1 MARNRRNKRSSRSI
15 LEVMSSKTFITL
27 TIILAII
34 IVICSVTIFYRNNKE
49 KKILAEQRAELE
61 KNIEAIFEETE
72 KNIANSN
79 NTVRDSIIRI
89 SAVGDILCENSIL
102 EDAYDKGT
110 QNYDFTSMFKN
121 MSTFFA
127 DSDITVGTME
137 TNYTDNKYSGYGQRN
152 SPISFAEALKNIGI
166 DLVSIST
173 NHSLD
178 YGIEGLQE
186 TKRALEGIGYDVVGD
201 NLGESRVK
209 IKTIKNTKIAFLSYT
224 YGFENQNSKTK
235 EELDSANIYNS
246 EIAKKDLEYAKE
258 NADYSIIIM
267 HWGDAYSTKPNK
279 EQQNIA
285 KFLVENGADMILGN
299 HASAV
304 QKMEVMQ
311 SPEGKNVLVA
321 YSLGNYISGETMD
334 ISKIELVLN
343 IELRK
348 SGETGEVVLSKV
360 DYTPIYVLDRGT
372 KAENRYELIDMK
384 GTAKAYAEGN
394 KKIVNKET
402 YNKLVEGLKKLEG
415 IIKWKQDLYH

>member
-1 MARNRRNKRSSRSI
+1 MSRNRRNKRNIRKI
-15 LEVMSSKTFITL
+15 LNLREITPFFITA
-27 TIILAII
+27 IILAAI
-34 IVICSVTIFYRNNKE
+34 IVICSTTIIYRNKQDE
-49 KKILAEQRAELE
+49 ELLARQRIELE

-79 NTVRDSIIRI
+79 NTIRDSTIRI

-102 EDAYDKGT
+102 EDAYDKNT
-110 QNYDFTSMFKN
+110 NSYDFKSMFKN

-137 TNYTDNKYSGYGQRN
+137 TNFTNNEYSGYGKRN
-152 SPISFAEALKNIGI
+152 GPISFAEAIKNTGI

-186 TKRALEGIGYDVVGD
+186 TKRALEGLEYDVVGD

-235 EELDSANIYNS
+235 DELDIANMYNS
-246 EIAKKDLEYAKE
+246 EIAKQDLEYAKE
-258 NADYSIIIM
+258 NADYSIVIM

-304 QKMEVMQ
+304 QKMEIMQ
-311 SPEGKNVLVA
+311 NSEGKNVLVA

-348 SGETGEVVLSKV
+348 NGETGEVVLSKV
-360 DYTPIYVLDRGT
+360 DYKPIYVLDNGT

-384 GTAKAYAEGN
+384 ETAKAYAEGN
-394 KKIVNKET
+394 KKIVNKAT

-415 IIKWKQDLYH
+415 IIK

>member
-1 MARNRRNKRSSRSI
+1 MSRNRRNKRNIRKI
-15 LEVMSSKTFITL
+15 LNLREITPFFITA
-27 TIILAII
+27 IILATI
-34 IVICSVTIFYRNNKE
+34 IVICGTTIIYRNKQDE
-49 KKILAEQRAELE
+49 ELLARQRIELE

-79 NTVRDSIIRI
+79 NTIRDSTIRI

-102 EDAYDKGT
+102 EDAYDKNT
-110 QNYDFTSMFKN
+110 NSYDFKSMFKN

-137 TNYTDNKYSGYGQRN
+137 TNFTNNEYSGYGKRN
-152 SPISFAEALKNIGI
+152 GPISFAEAIKSTGI

-186 TKRALEGIGYDVVGD
+186 TKRALEGLEYDVVGD

-209 IKTIKNTKIAFLSYT
+209 IKTIKSTKIAFLSYT

-235 EELDSANIYNS
+235 DELDSANMYNS
-246 EIAKKDLEYAKE
+246 EIAKQDLEYAKE
-258 NADYSIIIM
+258 NADYSIVIM

-285 KFLVENGADMILGN
+285 NFLVENGADMILGN

-304 QKMEVMQ
+304 QKMEIMQ
-311 SPEGKNVLVA
+311 NPEGKNVLVA
-321 YSLGNYISGETMD
+321 YSLGNYISGETME

-343 IELRK
+343 IELRRR
-348 SGETGEVVLSKV
+348 GETGEVILSKV
-360 DYTPIYVLDRGT
+360 DYKPIYVLDNGT
-372 KAENRYELIDMK
+372 KAEDRYELIDMK
-384 GTAKAYAEGN
+384 ETAKAYAEGN

-415 IIKWKQDLYH
+415 IIK

>member
-1 MARNRRNKRSSRSI
+1 MSRNRRNKRNIRKI
-15 LEVMSSKTFITL
+15 LNLREITPFFITA
-27 TIILAII
+27 IILAAI
-34 IVICSVTIFYRNNKE
+34 IVICSTTIIYRNKQDE
-49 KKILAEQRAELE
+49 ELLARQRIELE

-79 NTVRDSIIRI
+79 NTIRDSTIRI

-102 EDAYDKGT
+102 EDAYDKNT
-110 QNYDFTSMFKN
+110 NSYDFKSMFKN

-137 TNYTDNKYSGYGQRN
+137 TNFTNNEYSGYGKRN
-152 SPISFAEALKNIGI
+152 GPISFAEAIKNTGI

-186 TKRALEGIGYDVVGD
+186 TKRALEGLEYDVVGD

-209 IKTIKNTKIAFLSYT
+209 IKTIKSTKIAFLSYT

-235 EELDSANIYNS
+235 DELDSANMYNS
-246 EIAKKDLEYAKE
+246 EIAKQDLEYAKE
-258 NADYSIIIM
+258 NADYSIVIM

-285 KFLVENGADMILGN
+285 NFLVENGADMILGN

-304 QKMEVMQ
+304 QKMEIMQ
-311 SPEGKNVLVA
+311 NPEGKNVLVA
-321 YSLGNYISGETMD
+321 YSLGNYISGETME

-343 IELRK
+343 IELRR

-360 DYTPIYVLDRGT
+360 DYKPIYVLDNGT
-372 KAENRYELIDMK
+372 KAEDRYELIDMK
-384 GTAKAYAEGN
+384 ETAKAYAEGN

-415 IIKWKQDLYH
+415 IIK

>member
-15 LEVMSSKTFITL
+15 LEVMSSKTFINL

-137 TNYTDNKYSGYGQRN
+137 TNFTNNEYSGYGKRN
-152 SPISFAEALKNIGI
+152 GPISFAEAIKNTGI

-186 TKRALEGIGYDVVGD
+186 TKRALEGLEYDVVGD

-235 EELDSANIYNS
+235 DEIDIANMYNS
-246 EIAKKDLEYAKE
+246 EIAKQDLEYAKE
-258 NADYSIIIM
+258 NADYSIVIM

-304 QKMEVMQ
+304 QKMEIMQ
-311 SPEGKNVLVA
+311 NSEGKNVLVA

-348 SGETGEVVLSKV
+348 NGETGEVVLSKV
-360 DYTPIYVLDRGT
+360 DYKPIYVLDNGT

-384 GTAKAYAEGN
+384 ETAKAYAEGN
-394 KKIVNKET
+394 KKIVNKAT

-415 IIKWKQDLYH
+415 IIK

>member
-1 MARNRRNKRSSRSI
+1 MSRNRRNKRSSRSI

-186 TKRALEGIGYDVVGD
+186 TKRALEGIEYDVVGD

-224 YGFENQNSKTK
+224 YGFENQNNKTK
-235 EELDSANIYNS
+235 DELDSANMYNS
-246 EIAKKDLEYAKE
+246 EIAKQDLEYAKE

-285 KFLVENGADMILGN
+285 KFLIENGADMILGN

-415 IIKWKQDLYH
+415 IIK

>member
-1 MARNRRNKRSSRSI
+1 MSRNRRNKRSSKSI

-311 SPEGKNVLVA
+311 SPEEKNVLVA

-415 IIKWKQDLYH
+415 IIK

>member
-1 MARNRRNKRSSRSI
+1 MSRNRRNKRNIRKI
-15 LEVMSSKTFITL
+15 LNLREITPFFIIA
-27 TIILAII
+27 IILAAI
-34 IVICSVTIFYRNNKE
+34 IVICSITIIYRNKQDE
-49 KKILAEQRAELE
+49 EVLARQRIELE

-79 NTVRDSIIRI
+79 NTIRDSTIRI

-102 EDAYDKGT
+102 EDAYDKNT
-110 QNYDFTSMFKN
+110 NSYDFKSMFKN

-137 TNYTDNKYSGYGQRN
+137 TNFTNNEYSGYGKRN
-152 SPISFAEALKNIGI
+152 GPISFAEAIKNTGI

-186 TKRALEGIGYDVVGD
+186 TKRALEGLEYDVVGD
-201 NLGESRVK
+201 NLAESRVK

-235 EELDSANIYNS
+235 DELDSANMYNS
-246 EIAKKDLEYAKE
+246 EIARQDLEYAKE
-258 NADYSIIIM
+258 NADYSIVIM

-304 QKMEVMQ
+304 QKMEIMQ
-311 SPEGKNVLVA
+311 NSEGKNVLVA

-343 IELRK
+343 IELRRN
-348 SGETGEVVLSKV
+348 GETGEVVLSKV
-360 DYTPIYVLDRGT
+360 DYKPIYVLDNGT
-372 KAENRYELIDMK
+372 KAEDRYELIDMK
-384 GTAKAYAEGN
+384 ETAKAYAEGN
-394 KKIVNKET
+394 KKIVNKAT

-415 IIKWKQDLYH
+415 IIK

>member
-1 MARNRRNKRSSRSI
+1 MARNRRNKRSSRGI
-15 LEVMSSKTFITL
+15 IEVMSSKTFINL

-34 IVICSVTIFYRNNKE
+34 IVICSITIFYRNDRE
-49 KKILAEQRAELE
+49 RKILAEQRAELE

-79 NTVRDSIIRI
+79 NTIRDSIIRI

-102 EDAYDKGT
+102 EDAYDKDT
-110 QNYDFTSMFKN
+110 QNYDYTSMFKN

-201 NLGESRVK
+201 NLGENRVK

-235 EELDSANIYNS
+235 DELDSANLYNS
-246 EIAKKDLEYAKE
+246 EIAKKDLEYAKA

-304 QKMEVMQ
+304 QKMEIMQ
-311 SPEGKNVLVA
+311 NLEGKNVLVA

-348 SGETGEVVLSKV
+348 SGETGEVMLSRV
-360 DYTPIYVLDRGT
+360 DYTPIYVLDNGT

-394 KKIVNKET
+394 KKIVNKAT

-415 IIKWKQDLYH
+415 IIK

>member
-1 MARNRRNKRSSRSI
+1 MSRNRRNKRSSRSI

-72 KNIANSN
+72 KNIAKSN
-79 NTVRDSIIRI
+79 NTIRDSTIRI

-102 EDAYDKGT
+102 EDAYDKNT
-110 QNYDFTSMFKN
+110 NSYDFKSMFKN

-137 TNYTDNKYSGYGQRN
+137 TNFTNNEYSGYGKRN
-152 SPISFAEALKNIGI
+152 GPISFAEAIKNTGI

-186 TKRALEGIGYDVVGD
+186 TKRALEGLEYDVVGD

-235 EELDSANIYNS
+235 DELDSANMYNS
-246 EIAKKDLEYAKE
+246 EIAKQDLEYAKE
-258 NADYSIIIM
+258 NADYSIVIM

-304 QKMEVMQ
+304 QKMEIMQ
-311 SPEGKNVLVA
+311 NSEGKNVLVA

-348 SGETGEVVLSKV
+348 NGETGEVVLSKV
-360 DYTPIYVLDRGT
+360 DYKPIYVLDNGT
-372 KAENRYELIDMK
+372 KAEDRYELIDMK
-384 GTAKAYAEGN
+384 ETAKAYAEGN
-394 KKIVNKET
+394 KKIVNKAT

-415 IIKWKQDLYH
+415 IIK

>member
-110 QNYDFTSMFKN
+110 QNYDFTSMFKS

-415 IIKWKQDLYH
+415 IIK

>member
-1 MARNRRNKRSSRSI
+1 MSRNRRNKRSSRSI

-267 HWGDAYSTKPNK
+267 HWGEAYSTKPNK

-311 SPEGKNVLVA
+311 SPEEKNVLVA

-415 IIKWKQDLYH
+415 IIK

>member
-127 DSDITVGTME
+127 NSDITVGTME

-415 IIKWKQDLYH
+415 IIK

>member
-1 MARNRRNKRSSRSI
+1 MSRNRRNKRSSRSI

-72 KNIANSN
+72 KNIDNSN

-415 IIKWKQDLYH
+415 IIK

>member
-1 MARNRRNKRSSRSI
+1 MSRNRRNKRSSRSI

-267 HWGDAYSTKPNK
+267 HWGDAYSIKPNK

-304 QKMEVMQ
+304 QNMEIMQ

-415 IIKWKQDLYH
+415 IIK

>member
-1 MARNRRNKRSSRSI
+1 MSRNRRNKRSSRSI

-267 HWGDAYSTKPNK
+267 HLGDAYSIKPNK

-415 IIKWKQDLYH
+415 IIK

>member
-1 MARNRRNKRSSRSI
+1 MSRNRRNKRSSRSI

-224 YGFENQNSKTK
+224 YGFENQNNKTK

-415 IIKWKQDLYH
+415 IIK

>member
-1 MARNRRNKRSSRSI
+1 MSRNRRNKRSSRSI

-127 DSDITVGTME
+127 DRDITVGTME

-415 IIKWKQDLYH
+415 IIK

>member
-1 MARNRRNKRSSRSI
+1 MSRNRRNKRSSRSI

-89 SAVGDILCENSIL
+89 SAVGDILCENGIL

-267 HWGDAYSTKPNK
+267 HWGDAYSIKPNK

-415 IIKWKQDLYH
+415 IIK

>member
-34 IVICSVTIFYRNNKE
+34 IVICSVTIFYRNDKE

-235 EELDSANIYNS
+235 DELDSANIYNS

-304 QKMEVMQ
+304 QKMEIMQ

-415 IIKWKQDLYH
+415 IIK

>member
-1 MARNRRNKRSSRSI
+1 MSRNRRNKRNIRKI
-15 LEVMSSKTFITL
+15 LNLREITPFFIIA
-27 TIILAII
+27 IILAAI
-34 IVICSVTIFYRNNKE
+34 IVICSTTIIYRNKQDE
-49 KKILAEQRAELE
+49 EVLARQRIELE

-79 NTVRDSIIRI
+79 NTIRDSTIRI

-102 EDAYDKGT
+102 EDAYDKNT
-110 QNYDFTSMFKN
+110 NSYDFKSMFKN

-137 TNYTDNKYSGYGQRN
+137 TNFTNNEYSGYGKRN
-152 SPISFAEALKNIGI
+152 GPISFAEAIKNTGI

-186 TKRALEGIGYDVVGD
+186 TKRALEGLEYDVVGD
-201 NLGESRVK
+201 NLAESRVK

-235 EELDSANIYNS
+235 DELDSANMYNS
-246 EIAKKDLEYAKE
+246 EIARQDLEYAKE
-258 NADYSIIIM
+258 NADYSIVIM

-304 QKMEVMQ
+304 QKMEIMQ
-311 SPEGKNVLVA
+311 NSEGKNVLVA

-343 IELRK
+343 IELRRN
-348 SGETGEVVLSKV
+348 GETGEVVLSKV
-360 DYTPIYVLDRGT
+360 DYKPIYVLDNGT
-372 KAENRYELIDMK
+372 KAEDRYELIDMK
-384 GTAKAYAEGN
+384 ETAKAYAEGN
-394 KKIVNKET
+394 KKIVNKAT

-415 IIKWKQDLYH
+415 IIK

>member
-1 MARNRRNKRSSRSI
+1 MSRNRRNKRSSRSI

-186 TKRALEGIGYDVVGD
+186 TKRALEGIEYDVVGD

-267 HWGDAYSTKPNK
+267 HWGDAYSIKPNK

-348 SGETGEVVLSKV
+348 IGETGEVVLSKV

-415 IIKWKQDLYH
+415 IIK

>member
-1 MARNRRNKRSSRSI
+1 MSRNRRNKRSSRSI

-89 SAVGDILCENSIL
+89 SEVGDILCENSIL

-267 HWGDAYSTKPNK
+267 HWGDAYSIKPNK

-415 IIKWKQDLYH
+415 IIK

>member
-1 MARNRRNKRSSRSI
+1 MSRNRRNKRSSRSI

-267 HWGDAYSTKPNK
+267 HWGDAYSIKPNK

-321 YSLGNYISGETMD
+321 YSLGNYISGETME

-415 IIKWKQDLYH
+415 IIK

>member
-1 MARNRRNKRSSRSI
+1 MSRNRRNKRSSRSI

-402 YNKLVEGLKKLEG
+402 YNKLIEGLKKLEG
-415 IIKWKQDLYH
+415 IIK

>member
-1 MARNRRNKRSSRSI
+1 MSRNRRNKRSSRSI

-34 IVICSVTIFYRNNKE
+34 IVICSVTIFYSNNKE

-267 HWGDAYSTKPNK
+267 HWGDAYSIKPNK

-304 QKMEVMQ
+304 QKMEVKQ

-415 IIKWKQDLYH
+415 IIK

>member
-1 MARNRRNKRSSRSI
+1 MSRNRRNKRSSRSI

-267 HWGDAYSTKPNK
+267 HWGDAYSIKPNK

-285 KFLVENGADMILGN
+285 KFLVENGAGMILGN

-415 IIKWKQDLYH
+415 IIK

>member
-1 MARNRRNKRSSRSI
+1 MSRNRRNKRSSRSI

-72 KNIANSN
+72 KNMANSN

-267 HWGDAYSTKPNK
+267 HWGDAYSIKPNK

-415 IIKWKQDLYH
+415 IIK

>member
-1 MARNRRNKRSSRSI
+1 MSRNRRNKRSSRSI

-110 QNYDFTSMFKN
+110 QNYDFTSMIKN

-267 HWGDAYSTKPNK
+267 HWGDAYSIKPNK

-415 IIKWKQDLYH
+415 IIK

>member
-1 MARNRRNKRSSRSI
+1 MSRNRRNKRSSRSI
-15 LEVMSSKTFITL
+15 LDVMSSKTFITL

-267 HWGDAYSTKPNK
+267 HWGDAYSIKPNK

-415 IIKWKQDLYH
+415 IIK

>member
-1 MARNRRNKRSSRSI
+1 MSRNRRNKRSSRSI

-49 KKILAEQRAELE
+49 KKILAEQRAELD

-267 HWGDAYSTKPNK
+267 HWGDAYSIKPNK

-415 IIKWKQDLYH
+415 IIK

>member
-1 MARNRRNKRSSRSI
+1 MARNRRNKRSSRGI
-15 LEVMSSKTFITL
+15 IEVMSSKTFINL

-34 IVICSVTIFYRNNKE
+34 IVICSITIFYRNDRE
-49 KKILAEQRAELE
+49 RKILVEQRAELE

-79 NTVRDSIIRI
+79 NTIRDSIIRI

-102 EDAYDKGT
+102 EDAYDKDT

-201 NLGESRVK
+201 NLGENRVK

-235 EELDSANIYNS
+235 DELDSANLYNS
-246 EIAKKDLEYAKE
+246 EIAKKDLEYAKA

-304 QKMEVMQ
+304 QKMEIMQ
-311 SPEGKNVLVA
+311 NLEGKNVLVA

-348 SGETGEVVLSKV
+348 SGETGEVMLSRV
-360 DYTPIYVLDRGT
+360 DYTPIYVLDNGT

-394 KKIVNKET
+394 KKIVNKAT

-415 IIKWKQDLYH
+415 IIK

>member
-34 IVICSVTIFYRNNKE
+34 IVICSITIFYRNDRE
-49 KKILAEQRAELE
+49 RKILAEQRAELE

-79 NTVRDSIIRI
+79 NTIRDSIIRI

-102 EDAYDKGT
+102 EDAYDKDT

-201 NLGESRVK
+201 NLGENRVK

-235 EELDSANIYNS
+235 DELDSANIYNS
-246 EIAKKDLEYAKE
+246 EIAKKDLEYAKA

-304 QKMEVMQ
+304 QKMEIMQ
-311 SPEGKNVLVA
+311 NSEGKNVLVA

-348 SGETGEVVLSKV
+348 SGETGEVMLSRV
-360 DYTPIYVLDRGT
+360 DYTPIYVLDNGT

-394 KKIVNKET
+394 KKIVNKST
-402 YNKLVEGLKKLEG
+402 YNKLVDGLKKLEG
-415 IIKWKQDLYH
+415 IIK

>member
-34 IVICSVTIFYRNNKE
+34 IVICSVTIFYRNDKE

-224 YGFENQNSKTK
+224 YGFENQNSKT
-235 EELDSANIYNS
+235 EDELDSANMYNS
-246 EIAKKDLEYAKE
+246 EIAKEDLEYAKE

-304 QKMEVMQ
+304 QKMEIMQ

-415 IIKWKQDLYH
+415 IIK

>member
-1 MARNRRNKRSSRSI
+1 MSRNRRNKRNIRKI
-15 LEVMSSKTFITL
+15 LNLREITPFFITA
-27 TIILAII
+27 IILATI
-34 IVICSVTIFYRNNKE
+34 IVICGTTIIYRNKQDE
-49 KKILAEQRAELE
+49 ELLARQRIELE

-79 NTVRDSIIRI
+79 NTIRDSTIRI

-102 EDAYDKGT
+102 EDAYDKNT
-110 QNYDFTSMFKN
+110 NSYDFKSMFKN

-137 TNYTDNKYSGYGQRN
+137 TNFTNNEYSGYGKRN
-152 SPISFAEALKNIGI
+152 GPISFAEAIKSTGI

-186 TKRALEGIGYDVVGD
+186 TKRALEGLEYDVVGD

-209 IKTIKNTKIAFLSYT
+209 IKTIKSTKIAFLSYT

-235 EELDSANIYNS
+235 DELDSANMYNS
-246 EIAKKDLEYAKE
+246 EIAKQDLEYAKE
-258 NADYSIIIM
+258 NADYSIVIM

-285 KFLVENGADMILGN
+285 NFLVENGADMILGN

-304 QKMEVMQ
+304 QKMEIMQ
-311 SPEGKNVLVA
+311 NPEGKNVLVA
-321 YSLGNYISGETMD
+321 YSLGNYISGETME

-343 IELRK
+343 IELRRR
-348 SGETGEVVLSKV
+348 GETGEVILSKV
-360 DYTPIYVLDRGT
+360 DYKPIYVLDNGT
-372 KAENRYELIDMK
+372 KAEDRYELIDMK
-384 GTAKAYAEGN
+384 ETAKAYAEGN
-394 KKIVNKET
+394 KKIVNKAT

-415 IIKWKQDLYH
+415 IIK

>member
-34 IVICSVTIFYRNNKE
+34 IVICSITIFYRNDRE
-49 KKILAEQRAELE
+49 RKILAEQRAELE

-79 NTVRDSIIRI
+79 NIIRDSIIRI

-102 EDAYDKGT
+102 EDAYDKDT

-201 NLGESRVK
+201 NLGENRVK

-235 EELDSANIYNS
+235 DELDSANIYNS
-246 EIAKKDLEYAKE
+246 EIAKKDLEYAKA

-304 QKMEVMQ
+304 QKMEIMQ
-311 SPEGKNVLVA
+311 NSEGKNVLVA

-348 SGETGEVVLSKV
+348 SGETGEVMLSRV
-360 DYTPIYVLDRGT
+360 DYTPIYVLDNGT

-394 KKIVNKET
+394 KKIVNKST
-402 YNKLVEGLKKLEG
+402 YNKLVDGLKKLEG
-415 IIKWKQDLYH
+415 IIK

>member
-1 MARNRRNKRSSRSI
+1 MSRNRRNKRSSRSI

-360 DYTPIYVLDRGT
+360 NYTPIYVLDRGT

-394 KKIVNKET
+394 KKIVKKET
-402 YNKLVEGLKKLEG
+402 YNKLVEGLKKREG
-415 IIKWKQDLYH
+415 IIK

>member
-415 IIKWKQDLYH
+415 IIK

>member
-1 MARNRRNKRSSRSI
+1 MSRNRRNKRNIRKI
-15 LEVMSSKTFITL
+15 LNLREITPFFIIA
-27 TIILAII
+27 IILAAI
-34 IVICSVTIFYRNNKE
+34 IVICSTTIIYRNKQDE
-49 KKILAEQRAELE
+49 ELLARQRIELE

-79 NTVRDSIIRI
+79 NTIRDSTIRI

-102 EDAYDKGT
+102 EDAYDKNT
-110 QNYDFTSMFKN
+110 NSYDFKSMFKN

-137 TNYTDNKYSGYGQRN
+137 TNFINNEYSGYGKRN
-152 SPISFAEALKNIGI
+152 GPISFAEAIKNTGI

-178 YGIEGLQE
+178 YGIDGLQE
-186 TKRALEGIGYDVVGD
+186 TKRALEGLEYDVVGD
-201 NLGESRVK
+201 NLAESRVK

-235 EELDSANIYNS
+235 DELDSANMYNS
-246 EIAKKDLEYAKE
+246 ELARQDLEYAKE
-258 NADYSIIIM
+258 NADYSIVIM

-304 QKMEVMQ
+304 QKMEIMQ
-311 SPEGKNVLVA
+311 NSEGKNVLVA

-343 IELRK
+343 IELRRN
-348 SGETGEVVLSKV
+348 GETGEVVLSKV
-360 DYTPIYVLDRGT
+360 DYKPIYVLDNGT
-372 KAENRYELIDMK
+372 KAEDRYELIDMK
-384 GTAKAYAEGN
+384 ETAKAYAEGN
-394 KKIVNKET
+394 KKIVNKAT

-415 IIKWKQDLYH
+415 IIK